1 MTKAR
6 GIPGLF
12 SLERFS
18 VATRNRIVR
27 AWLALAPKRTGNLK
41 LEVDVDPQSFL

>member
-1 MTKAR
+1 MLR
-6 GIPGLF
+6 GRY
-12 SLERFS
+12 RFRLLAKS
-18 VATRNRIVR
+18 PRTFDLSAYLR